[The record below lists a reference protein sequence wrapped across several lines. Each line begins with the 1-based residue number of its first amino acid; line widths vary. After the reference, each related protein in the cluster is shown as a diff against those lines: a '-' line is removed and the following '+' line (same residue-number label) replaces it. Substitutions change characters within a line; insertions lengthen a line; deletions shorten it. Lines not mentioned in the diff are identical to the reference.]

1 MRETKIQKSMTD
13 KSTRAV
19 VDCNSEEALKLIM
32 LRRAAFCTLLGLGAG
47 LLSAQACAQSSVT
60 LYGIIDTGITY
71 VNNQQ
76 QAVAGGGLTGKSSW
90 SMSSGNVAPAT
101 FGLKGVEDLGGGN
114 SAIFDLR
121 SYYLSNNGALFE
133 PSALFDATATVGVKS
148 DAWGTVTL
156 GRQFDSYTD
165 ALAPFAASNNWAG
178 PAGAHFG
185 DIDNLNAAFNVNN
198 AVKYLSPSFGG
209 LTFGGTFSFGNQP
222 GSFETNRAWA
232 LAVNYANGPFSVA
245 AGYLSVHDPYTA
257 VLRGDTSYIGEFSC
271 GQSPSSYCQ
280 LHNSEELRTFGIG
293 ASYTLDN
300 LAVNAVFTQAK
311 LVASQYLTAINGP
324 VSDVR
329 FDTAEVNALYSFT
342 PALQAGLAYSY
353 TAARIAATDSKSNIH
368 KVSLGG
374 IYNLSKRTLLYA
386 TVNYEKMTGD
396 GLGINPISGEME
408 NYAQLPFLG
417 NANGSSQVAA
427 SVGIKHSF

>member
-1 MRETKIQKSMTD
+1 MSMD
-13 KSTRAV
+13 ERW
-19 VDCNSEEALKLIM
+19 ALKN
-32 LRRAAFCTLLGLGAG
+32 RRAIGHRRQVAFRHATHCALLGLVGAIVCV
-47 LLSAQACAQSSVT
+47 QARAQSSVT
-60 LYGIIDTGITY
+60 LYGIVDTGITF

-76 QAVAGGGLTGKSSW
+76 QASPGGGVEGKSAW

-101 FGLKGVEDLGGGN
+101 IGLKGTEDLGAGN

-133 PSALFDATATVGVKS
+133 PNSLFDATAIVGARS
-148 DAWGTVTL
+148 DNWGALTL

-209 LTFGGTFSFGNQP
+209 VTVGGTFSFGNQP
-222 GSFETNRAWA
+222 GSFATNRAWA
-232 LAVNYANGPFSVA
+232 IAVNYSHGPFSAA
-245 AGYLSVHDPYTA
+245 AGYLSVRDPYTS
-257 VLRGDTSYIGEFSC
+257 VLHGDTTYVGELSC

-280 LHNSEELRTFGIG
+280 MHDSDELRTFGVG
-293 ASYTLDN
+293 ASYTLDKV
-300 LAVNAVFTQAK
+300 AFNAVLTSAK
-311 LVASQYLTAINGP
+311 LVGSRYLTSVDGP
-324 VSDVR
+324 VSDIQ
-329 FDTAEVNALYSFT
+329 FNTAEVNALYSFT
-342 PALQAGLAYSY
+342 PALQVGLAYSY
-353 TAARIAATDSKSNIH
+353 TAAKIDAIDSKTHIH

-374 IYNLSKRTLLYA
+374 IYNLSKRTLLYT

-396 GLGINPISGEME
+396 GLGINPISGTME
-408 NYAQLPFLG
+408 NYAQLAYLG
-417 NANGSSQVAA
+417 SANASSQVAVA
-427 SVGIKHSF
+427 VGIKHSF